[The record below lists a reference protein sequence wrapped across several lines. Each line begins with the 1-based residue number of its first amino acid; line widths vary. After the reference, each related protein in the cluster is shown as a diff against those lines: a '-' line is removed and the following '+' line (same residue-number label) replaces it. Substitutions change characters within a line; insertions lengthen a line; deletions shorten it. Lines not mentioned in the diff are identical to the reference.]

1 MKKAAR
7 RVSPTDS
14 LNETHWGTTP
24 MMEIY
29 NSFQAASTPIKEA
42 ARRCWPTSG
51 QFERRCPFRGSDPDD
66 QAHSSAERYFCQ
78 PDFPCSPAA
87 RSLRLVSF
95 ALPPLSVHDR
105 RVNAFERSS
114 STERMLLLIDIT
126 VDTHQKIVI
135 ISDHHDDGSQESF
148 SFAKFAAQPPNS
160 PNRKSKMAPAIF
172 SALKNTFSKEV

>member
-135 ISDHHDDGSQESF
+135 ISDHNDDGS
-148 SFAKFAAQPPNS
+148 
-160 PNRKSKMAPAIF
+160 
-172 SALKNTFSKEV
+172 